1 MALAARGIRP
11 SPPAF
16 ARVVGSVLGEEVMAV
31 TQCVLVV
38 EDERKIRDL
47 LRTYLEHD
55 GLSVI
60 TTGSGAE
67 AITRRRPAHPDLI
80 VLDLRLPDVPGEDVA
95 REVRTQAAIPILM
108 LTAKTGTA
116 DRIHGLEL
124 GADDYVTK
132 PFSPREVVLRVRAI
146 LRRAA
151 GDAEADQLASYGGGQ
166 LLIDETRHQVTAH
179 GQPAGSPPPN
189 GNCSP
194 PWPASRA
201 GYSLATSSSTGPAAM
216 NTKATSAPSTP
227 TSAICAARST
237 PIPAGQGSSRR

>member
-1 MALAARGIRP
+1 
-11 SPPAF
+11 
-16 ARVVGSVLGEEVMAV
+16 MAV

-67 AITRRRPAHPDLI
+67 AITLAGQSHPDLI
-80 VLDLRLPDVPGEDVA
+80 VLDLRLPDVPGEEVA

-151 GDAEADQLASYGGGQ
+151 GDAEADQLASYGGGR
-166 LLIDETRHQVTAH
+166 LLIRAT
-179 GQPAGSPPPN
+179 G
-189 GNCSP
+189 
-194 PWPASRA
+194 SRA
-201 GYSLATSSSTGPAAM
+201 VL
-216 NTKATSAPSTP
+216 
-227 TSAICAARST
+227 
-237 PIPAGQGSSRR
+237 

>member
-1 MALAARGIRP
+1 
-11 SPPAF
+11 
-16 ARVVGSVLGEEVMAV
+16 MAV

-55 GLSVI
+55 GLTVV
-60 TTGSGAE
+60 TTASGAE
-67 AITRRRPAHPDLI
+67 AITLAGRAHPDLI

-151 GDAEADQLASYGGGQ
+151 GDGASDQPSSSGGGQ

-179 GQPAGSPPPN
+179 GQPADP
-189 GNCSP
+189 
-194 PWPASRA
+194 
-201 GYSLATSSSTGPAAM
+201 Y
-216 NTKATSAPSTP
+216 
-227 TSAICAARST
+227 
-237 PIPAGQGSSRR
+237 